1 MFIFA
6 GSVGLLFSL
15 LLAWNLTRPMRQLR
29 EGFPRVANGDLRV
42 RLYPALRKRHD
53 ELSSVAQAFDA
64 MVERLDTLVKAR
76 GAAS

>member
-29 EGFPRVANGDLRV
+29 EGFSRVANGDLRV
-42 RLYPALRKRHD
+42 RLYPALRKR
-53 ELSSVAQAFDA
+53 L
-64 MVERLDTLVKAR
+64 R
-76 GAAS
+76 